1 MNKNHEAIS
10 IIKKKLTGS
19 RLSYHEVFTL
29 MDEIVNKRLGPIP
42 TSYFA
47 AAGFQNGFSRDE
59 LYYLTKAMVETG
71 KKLHFTGIVADKH
84 STGGVAGTRTTMIV
98 VPVVAAAGYLIPK
111 NSSRAITAAAGTADT
126 MEFLAKVTFSIK
138 QIETIVHK
146 TGGCIVWG
154 GHLGIAPA
162 DDIII
167 QVEEPMMFESYDK
180 IIVSIMAKKV
190 ASSATHLVLDI
201 PVGPYMKIKYFKD
214 ADTIARKFT
223 ELGKRFNMKMTI
235 DINEKTRM
243 TLSPEETS
251 TPMFFL
257 FTQTPNMIAIQNTNK
272 DIIRIHIPVE
282 QIQDAL
288 SIYTFTPPSSLPA
301 SLSVRIPKVS
311 VTEETGVYTASSLS
325 SIPCVALI
333 QKSPQATS
341 STTVDPLSSVLSVSV
356 KNTTHCLETAFNRQ
370 TLKSGYLLTAT
381 TKTISGLPLEL
392 AVINKSVD
400 LEDVRIRLQ
409 SLPSFTT
416 DYIVIP
422 PSYPYGEGKS
432 IMIKNISYNNDT
444 STHELKHIAMWF
456 IPYSF
461 VSSFVFTPKT
471 VQTAKAIYVPQSLCH
486 IRTYNAIYYRI
497 DCPQKTASSS
507 TLLLSQSYDPGWHAY
522 IIHNA
527 ECTMQDIGCR
537 MKNWLS
543 TIFPFVFG
551 KEIKNHI
558 VVNNWENGWII
569 DSKTLG
575 LASLED
581 NTTSNLTVLPSQ
593 NLTISL
599 FFLPQLLEWIGFLL
613 LPLPFMML
621 FLKKSTFAHPK

>member
-235 DINEKTRM
+235 DINETLEPSGRGVGPALEVIDVLKILEQRIDRPLKLEAKALRLAGKLLDLIFKDDPKRKGQSGEEVAKEMITSGKALKKLREIVKAQEGNPDFASDTIKTGKYSYEVKADRAGKILLVENKQANTM
-243 TLSPEETS
+243 ARLLGSPTDKYAGIRLHARLLEHVQKKDV
-251 TPMFFL
+251 L
-257 FTQTPNMIAIQNTNK
+257 FTLYSNDKYRLEEAKQTVKHM
-272 DIIRIHIPVE
+272 PV
-282 QIQDAL
+282 
-288 SIYTFTPPSSLPA
+288 Y
-301 SLSVRIPKVS
+301 K
-311 VTEETGVYTASSLS
+311 
-325 SIPCVALI
+325 
-333 QKSPQATS
+333 
-341 STTVDPLSSVLSVSV
+341 
-356 KNTTHCLETAFNRQ
+356 
-370 TLKSGYLLTAT
+370 
-381 TKTISGLPLEL
+381 IS
-392 AVINKSVD
+392 
-400 LEDVRIRLQ
+400 
-409 SLPSFTT
+409 
-416 DYIVIP
+416 
-422 PSYPYGEGKS
+422 
-432 IMIKNISYNNDT
+432 
-444 STHELKHIAMWF
+444 
-456 IPYSF
+456 
-461 VSSFVFTPKT
+461 
-471 VQTAKAIYVPQSLCH
+471 
-486 IRTYNAIYYRI
+486 
-497 DCPQKTASSS
+497 
-507 TLLLSQSYDPGWHAY
+507 
-522 IIHNA
+522 
-527 ECTMQDIGCR
+527 
-537 MKNWLS
+537 
-543 TIFPFVFG
+543 
-551 KEIKNHI
+551 
-558 VVNNWENGWII
+558 
-569 DSKTLG
+569 
-575 LASLED
+575 
-581 NTTSNLTVLPSQ
+581 
-593 NLTISL
+593 
-599 FFLPQLLEWIGFLL
+599 
-613 LPLPFMML
+613 
-621 FLKKSTFAHPK
+621 